1 MPPSPIPPNI
11 NDDDPV
17 GEAVSY
23 FQLEL
28 RRAGEVKLGGQPLPP
43 LPATHWSNDPCGP
56 EPLINRE
63 DDGDVMGTPIDQ
75 LP

>member
-1 MPPSPIPPNI
+1 MSPSPIPPLE
-11 NDDDPV
+11 DDDPSA
-17 GEAVSY
+17 AVSY
-23 FQLEL
+23 FTLEE
-28 RRAGEVKLGGQPLPP
+28 RRRSGETKLCGEKLPV